1 LRLRL
6 GQHERCAVLPNDIGA
21 VASFIDRHARAGKGA
36 RSRRAEVRA

>member
-1 LRLRL
+1 
-6 GQHERCAVLPNDIGA
+6 